1 MKLKISFLACILT
14 VFAFAQ
20 SAPSYYSGINFSK
33 TKNDLKSDLATLIT
47 NTHTQNIS
55 YSAGLADLF
64 KTSDADPQNPSNLL
78 LIYGSQASGTHQRS
92 RLYSGT
98 WN

>member
-1 MKLKISFLACILT
+1 MLLNIFIPKHYEIKISFLACILT

-47 NTHTQNIS
+47 NTTPRI
-55 YSAGLADLF
+55 F
-64 KTSDADPQNPSNLL
+64 
-78 LIYGSQASGTHQRS
+78 LILQD
-92 RLYSGT
+92 
-98 WN
+98 